1 MEANRVTVVSSG
13 TIKCVF
19 VEDKLNANMKA
30 QLKIYWSVFMLFK
43 MLPLSKSKLKT
54 TTDSCLFV
62 NFWDFSTHIS
72 KVLVQQLDVSVQHFE
87 AQ

>member
-30 QLKIYWSVFMLFK
+30 QLKIY
-43 MLPLSKSKLKT
+43 
-54 TTDSCLFV
+54 
-62 NFWDFSTHIS
+62 
-72 KVLVQQLDVSVQHFE
+72 
-87 AQ
+87 